1 MRLKFAYLTAL
12 IILLLV
18 FSVGCT
24 STSKNSEKSVNANDI
39 SSKVNYFQTFS
50 RGYDS
55 NNDKNQDSIIINPI
69 LKDSQGNTLKVS
81 DINLPMDIEIRNSYT
96 EKGDIMPKYKTDHLY
111 SGRIIITES
120 PNQKSVISLD
130 NVNFENIRT
139 YKDYY
144 GVYGFIIDFKLHLPD
159 GRELTYEEM
168 VSINRW
174 KDL

>member
-1 MRLKFAYLTAL
+1 MRLKFSYLTTL

-39 SSKVNYFQTFS
+39 AGKVQYFQTFS

-55 NNDKNQDSIIINPI
+55 NNDKDQDSIIINPI
-69 LKDSQGNTLKVS
+69 LKDSQGNTIKVS
-81 DINLPMDIEIRNSYT
+81 GISLPMDIEIRNTFT
-96 EKGDIMPKYKTDHLY
+96 EKGHIMPKYKTDRLF

-120 PNQKSVISLD
+120 PNQESVVSL
-130 NVNFENIRT
+130 ENINFNNIQT
-139 YKDYY
+139 YKDSY
-144 GVYGFIIDFKLHLPD
+144 GVYAFIIDFKLYLPD